1 MNKSNKID
9 KKKTQSIRKTKLDR
23 LEEKEWAAEQAAIEQ
38 WRDEK
43 RGLYP
48 NLVDIA
54 N

>member
-1 MNKSNKID
+1 MKKSNKID
-9 KKKTQSIRKTKLDR
+9 KEKQQSIRKAKLDR
-23 LEEKEWAAEQAAIEQ
+23 LAEKEWAAEQAAIEQ

-48 NLVDIA
+48 DLIDIA